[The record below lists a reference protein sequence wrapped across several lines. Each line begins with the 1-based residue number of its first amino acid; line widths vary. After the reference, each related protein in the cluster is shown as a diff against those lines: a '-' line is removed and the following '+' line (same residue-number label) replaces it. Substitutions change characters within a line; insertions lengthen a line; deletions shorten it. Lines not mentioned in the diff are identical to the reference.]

1 MITVLRR
8 ASVPFLLALLCLLS
22 LPLYA
27 QESPP
32 APGRDIAVILD
43 VSGSMEEGLIIREV
57 KDWIAGELLRSRT
70 RPGDRFSM
78 IAFGT
83 RVRVLMKREIAG
95 PADIESLVAELETLR
110 TRDHFT
116 DIGSA
121 LEGFDR
127 FLESLEGAPRKPLAI
142 FITDGKNAPPDFSP
156 WYGKDLSADGHFK
169 DIGNKIAQRGWVLYV
184 VGLLDDS
191 DAALVAETVPG
202 STLAQ
207 GDDALDSEPLDEYIE
222 EREEAALPQEEP
234 ESIGLDGASEP
245 SMDAQEEGDDSA
257 GEAVPETPPPLYRF
271 EADEAVLDEKADE
284 EGLFSYRGLIL
295 AAVAFVVLA
304 FTALLVGGG
313 MRHRSRDG
321 DNLPKRKVKK
331 AKVPKPKREKVA
343 RRAKPAKA
351 PKAPKADK
359 NASKAGASGA
369 LGGGAAALA
378 GFEDEGASLGAGDD
392 EAELAALLAPGPA
405 PKDGP
410 VVASPEA
417 EDLFAD
423 FSLE

>member
-1 MITVLRR
+1 
-8 ASVPFLLALLCLLS
+8 
-22 LPLYA
+22 
-27 QESPP
+27 
-32 APGRDIAVILD
+32 
-43 VSGSMEEGLIIREV
+43 
-57 KDWIAGELLRSRT
+57 
-70 RPGDRFSM
+70 
-78 IAFGT
+78 
-83 RVRVLMKREIAG
+83 
-95 PADIESLVAELETLR
+95 
-110 TRDHFT
+110 
-116 DIGSA
+116 
-121 LEGFDR
+121 
-127 FLESLEGAPRKPLAI
+127 
-142 FITDGKNAPPDFSP
+142 
-156 WYGKDLSADGHFK
+156 
-169 DIGNKIAQRGWVLYV
+169 
-184 VGLLDDS
+184 
-191 DAALVAETVPG
+191 
-202 STLAQ
+202 
-207 GDDALDSEPLDEYIE
+207 
-222 EREEAALPQEEP
+222 
-234 ESIGLDGASEP
+234 
-245 SMDAQEEGDDSA
+245 MDAQEEGDDSA